1 MNKLFSL
8 FTTSTNSFEGQHE
21 NEVVL
26 LYLHRHWYTLLS
38 KMIGLFFASLIPF
51 IIVAVSGPI
60 INSFGLNTVVVF
72 LFSVY
77 YMALW
82 YVFGYFIT
90 MYTMDIWIVTDSRII
105 DSTQNGFF
113 NRTVSEISLGNI
125 QDITTTVS
133 GAIPTM
139 MNYGD
144 VEVQS
149 AGAADHFKF
158 RQVGN
163 PQNIKDTVS
172 KAMADYKSKHFKNEA
187 IEVVKEM
194 EQMKNGLNQ

>member
-21 NEVVL
+21 NEKVL

-38 KMIGLFFASLIPF
+38 KMIGLFFAALIPF
-51 IIVAVSGPI
+51 IVVAVSGPI
-60 INSFGLNTVVVF
+60 INSFGLNTIVVF

-77 YMALW
+77 YMVIW
-82 YVFGYFIT
+82 YVFGFFIT

-125 QDITTTVS
+125 QDITTMVS

-149 AGAADHFKF
+149 AGVVEHFKF
-158 RQVGN
+158 QQVSN
-163 PQNIKDTVS
+163 PQNVKDTVS
-172 KAMADYKSKHFKNEA
+172 RAMSDYKSKHFKNEA
-187 IEVVKEM
+187 IEVVKEI
-194 EQMKNGLNQ
+194 EQMKNNSNQ